1 MPRIPLI
8 FLIEKENITM
18 QRRHFIASIAATT
31 VVPGMSFAQ
40 DNSRPLRIV
49 VPFPPGGSTDMVVRN
64 LQDVL
69 GRILSQPVVIENRA
83 GAGGSIGMSEV
94 ARATDNLT
102 LGVATLS
109 THGVNPAV
117 LTKMPYDAM
126 KDFVGVTEMVKA
138 PGVIV
143 INPKTLPVKDMAEL
157 VAYLKA
163 NPGKVSY
170 ATPGNG
176 TIGHMWGELFK
187 RATGTDMLHIPYRG
201 AGPAINDVLGG
212 QVPVYFD
219 QVASS
224 LAQIKS
230 GKVRAIAVSWPE
242 RLDVLPEVPTYAELG
257 YKDINDPSWF
267 GLVAPKSMPAAQVAR
282 IQKAVAAALKEDV
295 VKQRMAAQG
304 LYPTGTTT
312 AAFSKQIETEIAKMK
327 QVAAYAKIQ
336 LD

>member
-1 MPRIPLI
+1 
-8 FLIEKENITM
+8 M
-18 QRRHFIASIAATT
+18 QRRHFIASLAATT

-69 GRILSQPVVIENRA
+69 GRLLNQPVVIENRA

-117 LTKMPYDAM
+117 LSKLPYDAT

-143 INPKTLPVKDMAEL
+143 VNPKALPVKDMAEL

-224 LAQIKS
+224 LAQINS

-242 RLDVLPEVPTYAELG
+242 RLDVLPNVPTYAELG

-304 LYPTGTTT
+304 LYPTGTST
-312 AAFSKQIETEIAKMK
+312 AAFTKQIETEIAKMK

>member
-1 MPRIPLI
+1 
-8 FLIEKENITM
+8 M
-18 QRRHFIASIAATT
+18 QRRHFIASLAATT

-69 GRILSQPVVIENRA
+69 GRLLNQPVVIENRA
-83 GAGGSIGMSEV
+83 GAGGAIGMADV

-117 LTKMPYDAM
+117 LSKLPYDAT

-143 INPKTLPVKDMAEL
+143 VNPKALPVKDMAEL

-224 LAQIKS
+224 LAQINS

-242 RLDVLPEVPTYAELG
+242 RLDVLPNVPTYAELG

-304 LYPTGTTT
+304 LYPTGTST
-312 AAFSKQIETEIAKMK
+312 AAFTKQIETEIAKMK

>member
-1 MPRIPLI
+1 
-8 FLIEKENITM
+8 M
-18 QRRHFIASIAATT
+18 QRRHFIASLAATT

-69 GRILSQPVVIENRA
+69 GRLLNQPVVIENRA

-117 LTKMPYDAM
+117 LSKLPYDAT

-143 INPKTLPVKDMAEL
+143 VNPKALPVKDMAEL

-242 RLDVLPEVPTYAELG
+242 RLDVLPDVPTYAELG

-304 LYPTGTTT
+304 LYPTGTST
-312 AAFSKQIETEIAKMK
+312 AAFTKQIETEIAKMK